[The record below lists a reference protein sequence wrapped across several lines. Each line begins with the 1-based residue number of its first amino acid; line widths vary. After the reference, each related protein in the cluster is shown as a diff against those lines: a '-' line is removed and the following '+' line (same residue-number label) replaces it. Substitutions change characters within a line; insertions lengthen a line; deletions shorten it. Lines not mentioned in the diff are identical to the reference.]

1 MTAPAIPNGLDGL
14 LNLSQREGVDIR
26 PTLLRVLT
34 DLYVQTRDH
43 TRDEERQYVELA
55 SRLIDEVDDATRA
68 AVRARL
74 SIYPQTP
81 TALIWKLR
89 LRPPAEPQTNQFSPT
104 RGHAANQQQ
113 QDDIFEIDV
122 EADLEDLEIVS
133 EPEVRIAP
141 TLSMQPEDAS
151 KLIDVFHA
159 AGRSERTRLL
169 YSLVDAPLK
178 PSPRIDPRRAK
189 RAIAVLE
196 QAAMTADTPT
206 FTAELADS
214 LILTARV
221 ASQIVD
227 DAEGEPLACAAK
239 ALGMPSDVF
248 QRVLLFL
255 NPRLGTSVKDVYRLA
270 RLYDTISERA
280 ALIMLTAWRGATV
293 AATRAK
299 YRPTLYDDERQRA
312 RSTASETRSTPQS
325 GGTTVVPN
333 ASVGPSRR

>member
-1 MTAPAIPNGLDGL
+1 M
-14 LNLSQREGVDIR
+14 NLSQREGVDIR

-43 TRDEERQYVELA
+43 TREEERQYVELA

-68 AVRARL
+68 VIRARL

-89 LRPPAEPQTNQFSPT
+89 LRPAAESHTNQPGQT
-104 RGHAANQQQ
+104 QDPAAGHH
-113 QDDIFEIDV
+113 DDVFEIDV
-122 EADLEDLEIVS
+122 EPDLDDLEIVS

-151 KLIDVFHA
+151 KLIDVFLA
-159 AGRSERTRLL
+159 AGRSERTRML
-169 YSLVDAPLK
+169 YGLTDAPLK

-189 RAIAVLE
+189 RAIALLE
-196 QAAMTADTPT
+196 QTAMAADTPK

-221 ASQIVD
+221 ALQIVE
-227 DAEGEPLACAAK
+227 DAGGEPLACAAK

-255 NPRLGTSVKDVYRLA
+255 NPKLGASVTDVYRLA

-299 YRPTLYDDERQRA
+299 YRPALYDDERQRA
-312 RSTASETRSTPQS
+312 RSTLSETRTAPQS
-325 GGTTVVPN
+325 DGATVVRN
-333 ASVGPSRR
+333 VGPTRR